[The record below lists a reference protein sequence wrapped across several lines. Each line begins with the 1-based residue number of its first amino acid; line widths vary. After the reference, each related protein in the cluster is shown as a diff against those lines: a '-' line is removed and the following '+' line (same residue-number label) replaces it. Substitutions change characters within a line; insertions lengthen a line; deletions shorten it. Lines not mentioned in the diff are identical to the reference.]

1 MHRIDKINKLNE
13 LGLCLHIL
21 DDGSRWNTWSLC
33 LAEYTQDEID
43 LYIKLCKERFNMNCW
58 QQKDTRY
65 LTFDAE
71 SSRKIDQLILNTLPN
86 DLDIVK
92 KKILNNS
99 NITEAAQ
106 YVFVISNNEKIG
118 LSTYCRSHKIPYNKA
133 KIITNENNLSEIK
146 ENTLLELI
154 GNEEMQYAI

>member
-1 MHRIDKINKLNE
+1 MLNQ
-13 LGLCLHIL
+13 
-21 DDGSRWNTWSLC
+21 
-33 LAEYTQDEID
+33 AE
-43 LYIKLCKERFNMNCW
+43 
-58 QQKDTRY
+58 
-65 LTFDAE
+65 
-71 SSRKIDQLILNTLPN
+71 KIDQLILNTLPN